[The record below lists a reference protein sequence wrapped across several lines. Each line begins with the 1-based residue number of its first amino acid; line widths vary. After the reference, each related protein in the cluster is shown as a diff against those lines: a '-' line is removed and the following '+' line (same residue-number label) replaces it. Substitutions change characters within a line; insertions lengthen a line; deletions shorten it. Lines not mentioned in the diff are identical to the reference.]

1 MNVAFGTIEKV
12 SGPLVTAS
20 GLSGAKIHEICKV
33 SEKGLIGEIIEIK
46 KGLVSIQVYEETA
59 GIGPGEPVETTGAPL
74 SVELAPGLLAQM
86 FDGIQRPLD
95 TFMSQTESDFLERG
109 VTIDPLNRRKK
120 WTFVPQVQVGDD
132 VQAGDIIGLV
142 QETSVIEHKIMVP
155 PGKSGKVTEV
165 MVGNFAITEVICRLD
180 TAEGETALTMV
191 QKWPVRKPRP
201 VSTKLN
207 PGEPLVTGQRVI
219 DTFFPVAKGG
229 SVAVPGPFG
238 AGKTVVQHQIA
249 KWSDVDIVVYVGCG
263 ERGNE
268 MRDVMNEF
276 PELIDPNTGE
286 SIMERTVLIA
296 NTSNMPVAAREASI
310 YTGITIAEYY
320 RDMGYSV
327 AIMADSTSRWAEAL
341 REMSGRL
348 QEIPGDEGY
357 PAYLGSRIA
366 EYYERAGRFQTL
378 GTQPREGSITAIG
391 AVSPAGGDISEP
403 VTQNTLRIVK
413 VFWALD
419 STLAQ
424 KRHFPSINWMNSYS
438 LYEDQI
444 NTYLNQLLSS
454 RWSELVN
461 EAMSILQEES
471 RLDEIVQLVGM
482 DSLSQKDRLTM
493 MTARSL
499 RQDYLQQN
507 AFDDVDTYTSRT
519 KQFKMLDNILLFDA
533 QAKRALQLGAYLDEI
548 IKGTVDLRERIAR
561 SKYLPE
567 EELDR
572 IDKVKEDIKE
582 IMQKIIETGGV
593 H

>member
-1 MNVAFGTIEKV
+1 MAFGTIEKV

-59 GIGPGEPVETTGAPL
+59 GIGPGEPVESTGAPL
-74 SVELAPGLLAQM
+74 SVELAPGLLTEM

-95 TFMSQTESDFLERG
+95 TFMNQTESDFLERG
-109 VTIDPLNRRKK
+109 VTIDPLNRQKK
-120 WTFVPQVQVGDD
+120 WTFMPQAKVGDN
-132 VQAGDIIGLV
+132 VQTGDILGLV
-142 QETSVIEHKIMVP
+142 QETTAIEHKVMVP
-155 PGKSGKVTEV
+155 PGVKGTVKEI
-165 MVGNFAITEVICRLD
+165 MVGNYAITEPICLLE
-180 TAEGETALTMV
+180 TAEGEQRLTMM

-201 VSTKLN
+201 TAAKLN

-229 SVAVPGPFG
+229 SAAVPGPFG

-268 MRDVMNEF
+268 MKDVINEF
-276 PELIDPNTGE
+276 PELIDPHTGE

-366 EYYERAGRFQTL
+366 EYYERAGRFRSL
-378 GTQPREGSITAIG
+378 GSEPREGSITAIG

-419 STLAQ
+419 SMLAQ
-424 KRHFPSINWMNSYS
+424 KRHFPSINWLNSYS

-444 NTYLNQLLSS
+444 NSYLDQLMGP
-454 RWSELVN
+454 RWSEMVN
-461 EAMSILQEES
+461 EAMAILQEES
-471 RLDEIVQLVGM
+471 RLEEIVQLVGM

-507 AFDDVDTYTSRT
+507 AFDDVDTYTSRN
-519 KQFKMLDNILLFDA
+519 KQFKMLENILYFDE
-533 QAKRALQLGAYLDEI
+533 QAKRALQLGAYLDDI
-548 IKGTVDLRERIAR
+548 TKGTIELRERIAR
-561 SKYLPE
+561 SKYIPE
-567 EELDR
+567 EELTRLDA
-572 IDKVKEDIKE
+572 IKQDTKALL
-582 IMQKIIETGGV
+582 QKIVETGGI

>member
-1 MNVAFGTIEKV
+1 MAFGTIEKV

-109 VTIDPLNRRKK
+109 VTIDPLNRQKK

-165 MVGNFAITEVICRLD
+165 MVGNFAITEVICWLD

-229 SVAVPGPFG
+229 SAAVPGPFG

-561 SKYLPE
+561 SKYVPE
-567 EELDR
+567 EELNR

>member
-1 MNVAFGTIEKV
+1 VAFGTIEKV

-109 VTIDPLNRRKK
+109 VTIDPLNRQKK

-229 SVAVPGPFG
+229 SAAVPGPFG

-561 SKYLPE
+561 SKYVPE
-567 EELDR
+567 EELNR